1 MRLDC
6 LRPASLGES
15 GLWRP
20 PMRPQVRGRG
30 GPAPAATRAWCMS
43 CLSVSP
49 RARDRL
55 RSCIRRTAPR
65 RLSTRESAFS
75 LLTLLTGRSNRT
87 CRYVQ
92 RSSASLALRGARRRR
107 AARCTSRPSAPRTHD
122 ATSHMLIP
130 SMGDSFPHHSTYHTQ
145 GPPLVGTVLRSNTF
159 KLTSVRLSV
168 SDSTDFTSPLPRRVT
183 HETRY
188 KLLAPQYNKPSRS
201 DKHSLIEK
209 HTGAIDLTAM
219 NHTQLSHEY
228 STLKLT
234 SSHRTVEVEPS

>member
-92 RSSASLALRGARRRR
+92 RSSASLALRGAAPRGAVHVTSER
-107 AARCTSRPSAPRTHD
+107 AAHTRRDIAYAHSIDGRFVPAPFYVPYT
-122 ATSHMLIP
+122 
-130 SMGDSFPHHSTYHTQ
+130 
-145 GPPLVGTVLRSNTF
+145 GPPSCGYSTTVQHVQTDQCSVV
-159 KLTSVRLSV
+159 SVRLHRLYISATAPGHTR
-168 SDSTDFTSPLPRRVT
+168 DSLQAARSPI
-183 HETRY
+183 
-188 KLLAPQYNKPSRS
+188 Q
-201 DKHSLIEK
+201 
-209 HTGAIDLTAM
+209 
-219 NHTQLSHEY
+219 
-228 STLKLT
+228 
-234 SSHRTVEVEPS
+234 